1 LITREQLPL
10 VIAEK
15 LNGVQVVDMH
25 THLFPADFTG
35 LLLWGMDEILTYH
48 YLIAEYFRYSQQPYQ
63 EFFQLPKAKQADLVW
78 RTLFVERSPVSEAQR
93 GVLTILS
100 RLGLDVGARS
110 LDAYREYF
118 RSLALAQ
125 HVDNVFRLAG
135 VQAAVMTND
144 PFDAQ
149 ERELW
154 QRGVQGDPRFKA
166 SLRIDPLVLSYPQAA
181 KVLQAEGYAVDGTFS
196 GNSAAEVR
204 RFLRDWALYI
214 DALYMGASL
223 PANFSLSPD
232 SLSTRVLQE
241 AVLPTCRE
249 LGIPLALMLGVKRQ
263 VNRGLGLAGDSLGKA
278 EIGVV
283 EQLCAEYPE
292 NRFLVSMLSR
302 ENQHELA
309 ITARK
314 YRNLMVFGC
323 WWFLNN
329 PSLVEEIT
337 ALRLETLG
345 LSFIPQHSDA
355 RVLEHLIYKWE
366 HSRAVIGQ
374 VLVKK
379 YAELLETGWPVTEE
393 EIERDLIQLF
403 HGNFQTFLAR

>member
-1 LITREQLPL
+1 MITREQLAL

-154 QRGVQGDPRFKA
+154 QRGVQGIPGLRHRCA
-166 SLRIDPLVLSYPQAA
+166 SIPGAQLPPSSQGAA
-181 KVLQAEGYAVDGTFS
+181 G
-196 GNSAAEVR
+196 R
-204 RFLRDWALYI
+204 R
-214 DALYMGASL
+214 
-223 PANFSLSPD
+223 
-232 SLSTRVLQE
+232 
-241 AVLPTCRE
+241 
-249 LGIPLALMLGVKRQ
+249 
-263 VNRGLGLAGDSLGKA
+263 
-278 EIGVV
+278 
-283 EQLCAEYPE
+283 LC
-292 NRFLVSMLSR
+292 V
-302 ENQHELA
+302 
-309 ITARK
+309 
-314 YRNLMVFGC
+314 
-323 WWFLNN
+323 
-329 PSLVEEIT
+329 
-337 ALRLETLG
+337 
-345 LSFIPQHSDA
+345 
-355 RVLEHLIYKWE
+355 
-366 HSRAVIGQ
+366 
-374 VLVKK
+374 
-379 YAELLETGWPVTEE
+379 
-393 EIERDLIQLF
+393 
-403 HGNFQTFLAR
+403 